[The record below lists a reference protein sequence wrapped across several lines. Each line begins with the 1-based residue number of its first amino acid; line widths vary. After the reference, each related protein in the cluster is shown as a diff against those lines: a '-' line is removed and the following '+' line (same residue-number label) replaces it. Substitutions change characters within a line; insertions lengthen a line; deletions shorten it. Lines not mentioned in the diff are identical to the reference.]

1 MDAKNKS
8 YKGTARQVKE
18 VASLFGTESNN
29 ISLKRLYPAL
39 CQREWQINDY
49 IYI

>member
-8 YKGTARQVKE
+8 HKGTAREVKE
-18 VASLFGTESNN
+18 VVSLFGTESNN

-39 CQREWQINDY
+39 C
-49 IYI
+49 